1 MSEKFLTLIVPQ
13 PLNYTAAML
22 KFFVL
27 LLLIPCTAHAYL
39 DPGTGSMIVQVII
52 GSVLAGLYMAKVY
65 WRKIVHFF
73 KKNKSEA

>member
-1 MSEKFLTLIVPQ
+1 
-13 PLNYTAAML
+13 ML
-22 KFFVL
+22 KFIIIFLLFV
-27 LLLIPCTAHAYL
+27 PCTAHAYL

-65 WRKIVHFF
+65 WRKIVQFF